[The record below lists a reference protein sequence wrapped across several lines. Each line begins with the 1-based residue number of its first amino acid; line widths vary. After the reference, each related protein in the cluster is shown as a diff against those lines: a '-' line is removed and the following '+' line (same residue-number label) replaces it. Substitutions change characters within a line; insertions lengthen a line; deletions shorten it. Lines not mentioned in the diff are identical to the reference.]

1 MQCAS
6 IDLERRSALTAAA
19 QRVFNLSGGTWES
32 ETLTVLGKVLVNLAA
47 QPLNDKFRKLR
58 VTNAKINKAV
68 VEVDGAEPLL
78 VAVGFVRDGSNEF
91 LQMEDAGLSAEAV
104 SERARMALDVLAVTK
119 ARVSAPGASR
129 PLHPSPCIT
138 DDETLRDT

>member
-1 MQCAS
+1 MQGF
-6 IDLERRSALTAAA
+6 LQSAKLKAA
-19 QRVFNLSGGTWES
+19 E
-32 ETLTVLGKVLVNLAA
+32 LAA
-47 QPLNDKFRKLR
+47 D
-58 VTNAKINKAV
+58 AEKAATQIAAS
-68 VEVDGAEPLL
+68 VEASLESPASEPLL

>member
-1 MQCAS
+1 M
-6 IDLERRSALTAAA
+6 DLERRSALTAAA
-19 QRVFNLSGGTWES
+19 QRVFNLTGGTWES

-91 LQMEDAGLSAEAV
+91 LQMEERVSAGLSAEAV

-129 PLHPSPCIT
+129 PLHPSPCIK
-138 DDETLRDT
+138 DDKTLRDT